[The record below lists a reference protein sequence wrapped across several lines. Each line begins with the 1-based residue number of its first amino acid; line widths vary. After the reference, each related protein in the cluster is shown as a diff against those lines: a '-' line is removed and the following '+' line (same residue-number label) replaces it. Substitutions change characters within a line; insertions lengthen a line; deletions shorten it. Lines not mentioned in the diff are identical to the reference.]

1 MTSVASERGV
11 VAIIDV
17 LGFKSAVKTDADGVL
32 STLESVAKAI
42 EEEQNSYDNSPD
54 ASLESVAGH
63 LKPKLK
69 LHRASLGDT
78 LVIGLE
84 INTTSVEEYRPGAS
98 SLDSLYGLL
107 HMGKILNTV
116 LRTAIGTPAPLLY
129 RGTFALGH
137 FVVKENIYFGDAVF
151 EAAELYGQ
159 SQAAIVWAAP
169 SAMEILELV
178 LDPTNELY
186 DRASKI
192 VNSDRSIRDPWVKHD
207 IPLKSGGS
215 YESLAVNPYYG
226 AEGELMEIQRQVLRA
241 FSGHAPDV
249 LAKRHNTKKFLE
261 VARKQ
266 AEEMARAKPG

>member
-17 LGFKSAVKTDADGVL
+17 LGFKSAVKSDADGAL
-32 STLESVAKAI
+32 STLKSVAKAI
-42 EEEQNSYDNSPD
+42 RQEQKSYDNSPD
-54 ASLESVAGH
+54 TSLEPVGGH
-63 LKPKLK
+63 LKPELK

-84 INTTSVEEYRPGAS
+84 IRTTSNESMRPEAS
-98 SLDSLYGLL
+98 RLDSLWGLL
-107 HMGKILNTV
+107 QIGKILNKV
-116 LRTAIGTPAPLLY
+116 LRTAIDATTPLLY

-169 SAMEILELV
+169 SAMEILELA

-186 DRASKI
+186 DRASTI

-226 AEGELMEIQRQVLRA
+226 AEGELMEIQRQVLTA